1 MKILYCWAKGG
12 RPPIVGELF
21 NFPEVSLKVLE
32 IQEVIID
39 DSENA
44 TAILV
49 CSIIIPAGSST
60 ELLEA
65 LWSGD
70 ERFNEI
76 FKRPFGASFDRL
88 TWI

>member
-12 RPPIVGELF
+12 RPPRAGELF

-32 IQEVIID
+32 IQEVITD
-39 DSENA
+39 GENN

-49 CSIIIPAGSST
+49 CSIIIPAGSPT